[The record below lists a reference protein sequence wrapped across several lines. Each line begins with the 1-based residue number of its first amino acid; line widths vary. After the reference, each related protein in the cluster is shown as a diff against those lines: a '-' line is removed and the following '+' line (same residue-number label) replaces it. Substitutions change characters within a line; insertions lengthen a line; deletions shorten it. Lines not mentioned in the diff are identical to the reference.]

1 MNIALAAFSV
11 GATIGE
17 MNTRDLTMALDPAR
31 NIVVEACAGSGKTWL
46 LISRILRLLLVG
58 VAPSQILAI
67 TFTRKAAQEMTARLT
82 QWLADLALMSESDA
96 RAFLAERG
104 IVPEEMDAA
113 LERAPLLFE
122 QYQTSVPAM
131 TVSTFHSWF
140 LQILQSVPLAG
151 GVARDATLIEQTSL
165 ALNRAW
171 QRYLNDMQSAD
182 APSRNALLRLFETL
196 GLHCTEK
203 LLFNFVAKRA
213 DWWAYTAGHDDPI
226 DYAIQQL
233 EAEVGDVSAD
243 EAMREFVENQRADL
257 YRFAELLAASH
268 TDTDRGRSEALRQAL
283 DSGDVARAIDG
294 ARSALH
300 TQKGEPYKFKSSK
313 ERAKRM
319 GVEAEARMIQ
329 LHETL
334 CEKLAQLERALATAE
349 LISLNANGI
358 ACGVAFLNTYQK
370 VKREQREVDFTD
382 IEWQAAQLFA
392 NSENTA
398 YLSYKLDTR
407 YRHVLIDEF
416 QDTNPLQW
424 QALLA
429 WLQNA
434 ADADA
439 RPGIFLVGD
448 PKQSI
453 YRFRRAESRLF
464 MLATQFLHDHYRA
477 ERIALNTSRRC
488 PPALIEVLNRI
499 FESELAYTG
508 FEMHTAHH
516 TERWGRIAVA
526 SLIRSAEK
534 GEAQAPAEMR
544 DPLQT
549 PRLENEDQRYAS
561 EAEGLVARIQE
572 IVGKLVIDDPRGARL
587 ARYDDIM
594 VLVRRRAKLEIFEAA
609 LRHAAIPYLSGRAGG
624 LLATLECK
632 DLVALL
638 TALNHPLDDL
648 ALAQA
653 LKSAIFSASDDE
665 LAQIALQ
672 SPSTWWEKLAAVAPS
687 ADAPGLARAHEM
699 LTRWMALADKLPVH
713 DLLDQIFHEAG
724 IIGRYQA
731 AVTPVLRETVAAN
744 LRAFTEL
751 ALSIDEGR
759 YPSLPRFLRALRNIV
774 NAASQDAPDEGEV
787 SAGINAVSIMT
798 IHGAKGLERP
808 VVMLID
814 CEGGNKADTG
824 YDVLIDWPP
833 EAARPVHFSLYQ
845 RASDKNDPRRAY
857 FENEKNHQQRE
868 SMNMLYVAM
877 TRAKQVFMASGCQ
890 LKNPTTGWHERMTS
904 ALEAFSPAFDYQ
916 SGDVPIAAQ
925 QARPGENESAQ
936 FDSVWS
942 RPLPPSAEAVD
953 PARRYGITLH
963 TLLEALAPPAP
974 SRTRDELRLICRSP
988 DDDFGQAWRSAQAIL
1003 SAGELQRF
1011 FDPRQYQRAYNE
1023 LSFHVDGE
1031 VRRIDRM
1038 IEFDDA
1044 IWLIDYKATHAAT
1057 HADALRAQY
1066 ATQLALYRRAIEQ
1079 IFSKPVR
1086 TALVLGDATLLEI

>member
-1 MNIALAAFSV
+1 
-11 GATIGE
+11 
-17 MNTRDLTMALDPAR
+17 MALDPAR

-46 LISRILRLLLVG
+46 LISRILRLLLAG
-58 VAPSQILAI
+58 VAPSEILAI

-104 IVPEEMDAA
+104 IVPEQMDAA

-182 APSRNALLRLFETL
+182 APSRSALLRLFETL

-233 EAEVGDVSAD
+233 KAEFGDVGAD
-243 EAMREFVENQRADL
+243 EAMREFVEGERADL
-257 YRFAELLAASH
+257 YAFADLLATEKSEKELTLSAVLIDALNAG
-268 TDTDRGRSEALRQAL
+268 DTVRIVQAVRLVLFRKADQEPRKRESTQTRIKRIGIKGDRRLVE
-283 DSGDVARAIDG
+283 
-294 ARSALH
+294 LH
-300 TQKGEPYKFKSSK
+300 
-313 ERAKRM
+313 R
-319 GVEAEARMIQ
+319 V
-329 LHETL
+329 L
-334 CEKLAQLERALATAE
+334 CEKFSNLERALATAE

-358 ACGVAFLNTYQK
+358 TCGVAFLNTYQK

-464 MLATQFLHDHYRA
+464 TLATQFLHDHYRA
-477 ERIALNTSRRC
+477 ERISLNTSRRC

-499 FESELAYTG
+499 FASELAYTG

-561 EAEGLVARIQE
+561 EAEALVARIQE

-653 LKSAIFSASDDE
+653 LKSPIFSASDDE
-665 LAQIALQ
+665 LAQIAIQ

-687 ADAPGLARAHEM
+687 ADAPGLARAHGM

-857 FENEKNHQQRE
+857 FENEKIHQQRE

-936 FDSVWS
+936 FDSVWT
-942 RPLPPSAEAVD
+942 RPQPPSAEAVD

-963 TLLEALAPPAP
+963 TLLEALTPPAP
-974 SRTRDELRLICRSP
+974 SRTREELRLICRSP
-988 DDDFGQAWRSAQAIL
+988 DDEFEQAWRGAQAIL
-1003 SAGELQRF
+1003 SAGDLQRF
-1011 FDPRQYQRAYNE
+1011 FDPRQYQRAHNE

-1057 HADALRAQY
+1057 HADTLRAQY

-1086 TALVLGDATLLEI
+1086 TALLLGDATLLEI